1 MIFKMQ
7 KSFELKNKL
16 GLHAR
21 PAALFV
27 QLTNQYKQARV
38 KVRVVRNGEE
48 GEEVDGKSIMGL
60 MMLAAEAGSSLLITV
75 TGDQEEELLVK
86 IEELVN
92 SKFGEE

>member
-1 MIFKMQ
+1 MQ
-7 KSFELKNKL
+7 RSFELKNKL

-38 KVRVVRNGEE
+38 KVRVMRGEEE

-60 MMLAAEAGSSLLITV
+60 MMLAAEAGSNLLITV
-75 TGDQEEELLVK
+75 VGDKEEELLARV
-86 IEELVN
+86 EELVN